1 MKTRQV
7 ALILYLIACSLSV
20 LASIIDNELLMLI
33 SKPAIIPAIIYY
45 YLTTKKSSV
54 EPVYIAVLL
63 FNFVGDTIALLKFE
77 NQTLLLMIPFFMS
90 YVLILRCIII
100 DVLKLKWDRTGG
112 FIAVAIFLF
121 LMYVLSEL
129 IGMFADTNP
138 ELVWPVIIYG
148 IFLGGLSS
156 LSVYCYATKISVHA
170 FFMLMFVLT
179 SVVSDVFYM
188 LFEFIYKISFL
199 NYFEFSAQLFSYY
212 FLVKYFVLRSK

>member
-45 YLTTKKSSV
+45 YLTIKKSSV

-63 FNFVGDTIALLKFE
+63 FNFVGDTIALLRFE

-199 NYFEFSAQLFSYY
+199 NYFEFAAQLFSYY